1 MKAEIHSYPFED
13 LFEKTVFT
21 EMAQLNRGQI
31 WLIIFKKKSN
41 MKVGFYSLKAF
52 QHHAC
57 DMIKQK
63 RENKKHCHTTHLI
76 QRLTTENIKEKSILK
91 AAFLHCLSE
100 SINKMQ
106 IREWYTKEKS
116 LKSRANMTSGIM
128 HNIGITFFKY
138 MLESAYTPTSLGQ
151 GFGKQQWNKLLTYT
165 PEAKCF
171 PNLIHLL
178 SHLCASH
185 TLNFHSCQRQ

>member
-63 RENKKHCHTTHLI
+63 RENKKT
-76 QRLTTENIKEKSILK
+76 
-91 AAFLHCLSE
+91 
-100 SINKMQ
+100 
-106 IREWYTKEKS
+106 
-116 LKSRANMTSGIM
+116 
-128 HNIGITFFKY
+128 
-138 MLESAYTPTSLGQ
+138 
-151 GFGKQQWNKLLTYT
+151 
-165 PEAKCF
+165 
-171 PNLIHLL
+171 L
-178 SHLCASH
+178 SHNTPDTAVDNRKHQGKIYIKSSLPPLSV
-185 TLNFHSCQRQ
+185 RKY